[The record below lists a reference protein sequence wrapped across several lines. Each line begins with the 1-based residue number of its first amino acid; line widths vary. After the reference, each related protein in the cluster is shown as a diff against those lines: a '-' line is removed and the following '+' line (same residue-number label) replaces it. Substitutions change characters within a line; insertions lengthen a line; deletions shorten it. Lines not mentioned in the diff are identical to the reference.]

1 LLFSSNFTGHY
12 YQPQKKSI
20 HRGSTCRGP
29 FGGILAIRLQTAGTA
44 TMGKLD
50 VQYLDIWGIRSIPEG
65 HTQGGQVVEKGKREE
80 SLACWPYISGSLQVL
95 R

>member
-1 LLFSSNFTGHY
+1 
-12 YQPQKKSI
+12 
-20 HRGSTCRGP
+20 
-29 FGGILAIRLQTAGTA
+29 
-44 TMGKLD
+44 MGKLD